1 MFLWHL
7 HVGDAGGEGS
17 FTCNK
22 CDCHLSSM
30 DERWHCNTCEDYD
43 MCTDCYKQGEH
54 EHPVVKV
61 GMSGMSLLD
70 DDDKRTGAQ
79 AAGAQANGAQQAAA
93 ASGAAGTRVNIG
105 TVLAAILHASTCQVG
120 DCTTDHCHKMKRV
133 IAHVKACPKGGVPA
147 GCPVC
152 KQFVQV
158 SLNHARTC
166 NAAQCLV
173 PFCLMLRQRQM
184 RQRNK
189 LAANKRRQMMMLQGG
204 QPVAQIGLVAPP
216 TATALAVT
224 PQMPPAV
231 ATAASAALPQKG
243 QVTPQMVCAH
253 TCGIRC
259 SSIPVIDD
267 GSPSYRWRREC
278 PYIPH
283 RPPRRSYSC
292 STS

>member
-1 MFLWHL
+1 MQFNTLRHSKYATMMFLWHL
-7 HVGDAGGEGS
+7 HVGDAAGEGS

-43 MCTDCYKQGEH
+43 MCTDCFKQDEH
-54 EHPVVKV
+54 EHVVVKV

-70 DDDKRTGAQ
+70 DDDKKGLGAQAAGAQINGAGAQ
-79 AAGAQANGAQQAAA
+79 AAGAQAP
-93 ASGAAGTRVNIG
+93 GTRVNIG
-105 TVLAAILHASTCQVG
+105 TVLAAILHASKCQDA
-120 DCTTDHCHKMKRV
+120 DCTVDHCHKMKRV
-133 IAHVKACPKGGVPA
+133 IGHVKSCPKGGVPA

-204 QPVAQIGLVAPP
+204 QPGAPLGLVAPA

-224 PQMPPAV
+224 PPMQPA
-231 ATAASAALPQKG
+231 AAAVGAAVPQKG
-243 QVTPQMVCAH
+243 QVNPQMVWESLAKLC
-253 TCGIRC
+253 
-259 SSIPVIDD
+259 
-267 GSPSYRWRREC
+267 
-278 PYIPH
+278 
-283 RPPRRSYSC
+283 
-292 STS
+292 